1 MARYLEGREG
11 AQAPLPVHSDPLGRE
26 FDTRLL
32 LGPVSNDAGSARRQ
46 PISFLPYVSRLA
58 VRLHAVSGTTIIAIR
73 FTAIA
78 QPTSRSAYGASA
90 CWSN

>member
-1 MARYLEGREG
+1 MARYLEGLEG

-58 VRLHAVSGTTIIAIR
+58 VRLHADLHAALEFNLEDIDKRVLR
-73 FTAIA
+73 H
-78 QPTSRSAYGASA
+78 
-90 CWSN
+90 